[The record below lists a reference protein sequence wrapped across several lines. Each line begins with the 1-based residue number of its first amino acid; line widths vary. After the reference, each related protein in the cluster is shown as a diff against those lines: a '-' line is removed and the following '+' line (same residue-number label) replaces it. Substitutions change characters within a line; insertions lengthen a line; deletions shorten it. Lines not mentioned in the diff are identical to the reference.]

1 MHLEAL
7 GAVELITSQSRLASA
22 IGLMARQSSVAFDL
36 EANGFHRYPERV
48 CLLQVSVPGQVF
60 LIDPLAIAD
69 LSALG
74 GILSDPSIEKI
85 FHSADYDVRSLDR
98 EWGLGIQGL
107 FDTSIAAAF
116 VGEQKLGL
124 EAVAESM
131 LGITLGKSKRLQRAD
146 WSIRPLNA
154 ELRKYAAQ
162 DVLHLFELRSALG
175 ARLQDLGRREWVA
188 EECRRLSKVRF
199 RAPDV
204 ESAFLEMKGSRG
216 LDGKALAVLKSL
228 HGFRDGEARRL
239 DRPPFKVVSGA
250 VLVELA
256 ASPGT
261 ELDSVKGIGR
271 YARPPASRGLLRA
284 IKDGLAGPAVK
295 RPARAHTV
303 GPSLS
308 RAERARAKGR
318 LVLLKEWR
326 TGLGV
331 RLGLDPA
338 LLWPAASLTRLAG
351 RPGDLETELASP
363 EVRAWQRREFEKEL
377 RVFLRGQT

>member
-1 MHLEAL
+1 M
-7 GAVELITSQSRLASA
+7 
-22 IGLMARQSSVAFDL
+22 
-36 EANGFHRYPERV
+36 
-48 CLLQVSVPGQVF
+48 
-60 LIDPLAIAD
+60 
-69 LSALG
+69 
-74 GILSDPSIEKI
+74 
-85 FHSADYDVRSLDR
+85 
-98 EWGLGIQGL
+98 
-107 FDTSIAAAF
+107 
-116 VGEQKLGL
+116 
-124 EAVAESM
+124 
-131 LGITLGKSKRLQRAD
+131 
-146 WSIRPLNA
+146 NA

>member
-1 MHLEAL
+1 MKAS
-7 GAVELITSQSRLASA
+7 GAFELITDQLRLAGA
-22 IGLMARQSSVAFDL
+22 IGLMAGQSSLAFDL

-74 GILSDPSIEKI
+74 GILADPSIEKI

-98 EWGLGIQGL
+98 EWGFEIQGL

-124 EAVAESM
+124 EAVTESM

-154 ELRKYAAQ
+154 ESRNYAAQ

-175 ARLQDLGRREWVA
+175 ARLQDLGRRDWVD

-199 RAPDV
+199 RTPDV
-204 ESAFLEMKGSRG
+204 ESAFLGMKGSRV
-216 LDGKALAVLKSL
+216 LDGRALAVLKSL

-239 DRPPFKVVSGA
+239 DRPPFKVVSDA

-261 ELDSVKGIGR
+261 ELDSVNGIGR
-271 YARPPASRGLLRA
+271 YARPPASKGLLRA

-295 RPARAHTV
+295 RPAPARSA
-303 GPSLS
+303 GRPLS
-308 RAERARAKGR
+308 RAERASAKDR

-338 LLWPAASLTRLAG
+338 LLWPGASLTRLAG
-351 RPGDLETELASP
+351 RPGDLDTELAAP
-363 EVRAWQRREFEKEL
+363 EVRAWQRGEFEKEL
-377 RVFLRGQT
+377 RIFLRDQT